1 MQKLRIF
8 LIISTLNALFPVHL
22 IAGELS
28 FWAEIVRSHLNE
40 DGLMKQTSA
49 NFEGAKYDT
58 SYTIGAEY
66 QLSQGLNVGISAGS
80 HGEFKQSN
88 NAAQNENWRF
98 KDDFLAIHTSL
109 NVWHDDLNSLSTEL
123 GVGAAFV
130 EQRYQTSID
139 NLKFDDTVFQQSIGL
154 FATRKIFFGQ
164 PDIYAGLGWRYTHY
178 ELENTQRDFNI
189 GFNTFFL
196 RLVTVF

>member
-1 MQKLRIF
+1 MQKLRFF
-8 LIISTLNALFPVHL
+8 LVISTLSALFPAHL
-22 IAGELS
+22 IADELL
-28 FWAEIVRSHLNE
+28 FWAEAARSHLNE

-49 NFEGAKYDT
+49 NFEGENYDT
-58 SYTIGAEY
+58 SYAIGAEY
-66 QLSQGLNVGISAGS
+66 KLYEGLTVGVSAGS
-80 HGEFKQSN
+80 HGEFKQSS
-88 NAAQNENWRF
+88 NAAQVENWRF
-98 KDDFLAIHTSL
+98 KDKFLAIHTSL

-123 GVGAAFV
+123 GLGAAFV

-139 NLKFDDTVFQQSIGL
+139 NLKSDDTVFQQSIGL
-154 FATRKIFFGQ
+154 FATRKILFGQ